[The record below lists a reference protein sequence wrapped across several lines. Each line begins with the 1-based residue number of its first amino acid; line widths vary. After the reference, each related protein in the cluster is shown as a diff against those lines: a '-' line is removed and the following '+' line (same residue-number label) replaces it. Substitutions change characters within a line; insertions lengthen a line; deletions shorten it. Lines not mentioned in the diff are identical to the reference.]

1 MLKHR
6 LVQAVLLVVPAT
18 AGFIASATIVQAAEE
33 CRLKPGAAAPSGSRW
48 LYRINADHR
57 HCWHL
62 SSKTVTVRSQLTR
75 GHHPRAADMDAVRQ
89 DQQPD
94 SDLQTASAPTDKTNV
109 AVTAV
114 VAVAS
119 QAPALVAEP
128 PEPLQSERL

>member
-1 MLKHR
+1 
-6 LVQAVLLVVPAT
+6 
-18 AGFIASATIVQAAEE
+18 
-33 CRLKPGAAAPSGSRW
+33 
-48 LYRINADHR
+48 
-57 HCWHL
+57 
-62 SSKTVTVRSQLTR
+62 
-75 GHHPRAADMDAVRQ
+75 MDAVRQ